1 MTIGQLIGAAQADE
15 KSKADAVTA
24 LQAAT
29 SALDQATSRVTA
41 SEHALAAGLVV
52 TGPVF
57 VVESDGKAS
66 IYAPD
71 GSGSYTVTTAKPVET
86 EVGP

>member
-1 MTIGQLIGAAQADE
+1 MTIGQLIIAAKSDEQA
-15 KSKADAVTA
+15 KADAVVA

-29 SALDQATSRVTA
+29 VALDSASAQSTA
-41 SEHALAAGLVV
+41 SEQALAAGLVV

-66 IYAPD
+66 IYASD
-71 GSGSYTVTTAKPVET
+71 GAGSYTVTTAKPVET